1 MKAEIAS
8 QVRNNPAFVELVTK
22 RNAFSWTLTIIMLVV
37 YYGFILLVAFAKPL
51 LGMDIGGGIT
61 LAFPIGLG
69 VLVCAIVLTGLYVLR
84 ANGEY
89 DELTRRII
97 RDIR

>member
-1 MKAEIAS
+1 MKADIAN
-8 QVRNNPAFVELVTK
+8 QIRGNPLFLELITK
-22 RNAFSWTLTIIMLVV
+22 RNRFSWTLTVIMLVI

-51 LGMDIGGGIT
+51 LGTDIGGGIT

-69 VLVCAIVLTGLYVLR
+69 VIASAIVLTGLYVLR

-89 DELTRRII
+89 DDLTRRII
-97 RDIR
+97 KDVH

>member
-1 MKAEIAS
+1 MQADIAS
-8 QVRNNPAFVELVTK
+8 QVRNNPLFLELITK
-22 RNAFSWTLTIIMLVV
+22 RNRFSWTLTIIMLVV

-51 LGMDIGGGIT
+51 LGIEVGGGIT

-69 VLVCAIVLTGLYVLR
+69 VIVVAILLTGLYVLR

-89 DELTRRII
+89 DDLTRRII
-97 RDIR
+97 KDIR